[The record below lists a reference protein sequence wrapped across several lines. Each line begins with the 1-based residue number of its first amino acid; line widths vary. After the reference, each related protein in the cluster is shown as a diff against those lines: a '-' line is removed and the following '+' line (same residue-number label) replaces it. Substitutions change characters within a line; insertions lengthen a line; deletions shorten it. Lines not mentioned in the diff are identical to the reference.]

1 MITSRKGGKMG
12 KLSATDI
19 LSASAFD
26 FSEVDLDTCP
36 MMAASERG
44 SSSLCL
50 ALSCF
55 LHVVIWFRITWTQ
68 MCSDAIISAARV
80 YPVGGCTCNRMVLC
94 MSSCEVPFVYSS
106 LHVWR
111 VENPQYQDFI
121 MCYIWNRCY
130 LLITVV
136 HSIEHIPV
144 SSHLSCAI
152 IVHPNRCKPKNNTTF
167 FMVMVDSWLH
177 LFFFR
182 ITLAPCYPFHTSYP
196 SSGLK
201 SHQSSPLQRP
211 GAKWMD
217 GLPANTKMGRVLFKR
232 FCQETGN
239 QHQPSPMKL
248 GDTGVRVK
256 NQRGDLESLPVCLH

>member
-1 MITSRKGGKMG
+1 MG

-26 FSEVDLDTCP
+26 FSEVDLHTCP

-50 ALSCF
+50 VLSCF

-94 MSSCEVPFVYSS
+94 MSSCEVHFVYSI

-121 MCYIWNRCY
+121 MCYIRNRCY
-130 LLITVV
+130 LLSTVV
-136 HSIEHIPV
+136 HNIEHIPV

-152 IVHPNRCKPKNNTTF
+152 IVHPNRCKPNNNTTF

-177 LFFFR
+177 LFFFALHWP
-182 ITLAPCYPFHTSYP
+182 LAILSTHHILYPGSSHTRAPRCRGRERSGWMACPLIPKWDGSYLR
-196 SSGLK
+196 GF
-201 SHQSSPLQRP
+201 
-211 GAKWMD
+211 AK
-217 GLPANTKMGRVLFKR
+217 K
-232 FCQETGN
+232 TGN

-256 NQRGDLESLPVCLH
+256 NQRGDLESLPFCLH